1 MQPSR
6 GRVITFYSYKG
17 GTGRSMALANAAWIL
32 ASAGRRVLMIDWDLE
47 APGLHRYFRPF
58 LIDAELA
65 ATEGLMDMVD
75 NYATEA
81 IRPLQEHE
89 KPEKDWYLRHAD
101 FSDYIVSVNFPNF
114 PTGGKIDLLPAGRQ
128 CDQYALTVSSFNWQ
142 NFYDRLGG
150 GGFLEAFKHKARSEY
165 DYVLIDSRTGVSD
178 TAGICSVQMPDTL
191 VVCFTYNNQSIKGAC
206 AVARSAA
213 ARHEKLTDEKL
224 ALQRA
229 GKALELQSMSD
240 QAEPRYRIFPVPMRV
255 DSGESER
262 LAVRQAFAR
271 DSFADMLGHLAQA
284 SISEYWKAVEIPYT
298 VFYAYEEVLASFKDD
313 PQDPKSVLAAMLRL
327 TRHVSDGD
335 VSDYRLALAPEENR
349 KFLDAFAE
357 TTAPTATRKAL
368 AESQRETPEQALART
383 AEAALAGLPETDR
396 EIARRVL
403 TRLVRLG
410 GEDEAGGLFAISA
423 MLNDFNESEQKVI
436 AALTSHRVVAIAREG
451 RTSQSSYARVA
462 EPYARASESYT
473 RASEPS
479 VSLADVR
486 LLECWP
492 RLIEWINQDRAF
504 LVWRQQL
511 RTYYLDWERNGQ
523 DRGALLSGRLLS
535 EADLMALR
543 RGSDLT
549 AGEAEYIAS
558 SLSASAPP
566 APAAPRASMPMS
578 PPPASAQAP
587 VRAKPARS
595 LAWVWVVTSVAAI
608 AGIWLALTLQRPSG
622 EQPTPTDPVKAEIQL
637 PQFVGV
643 SSRDARATA
652 TALYLTAAIK
662 GESETPDDPQ
672 VDGVVVAQTPAAGTM
687 VTQGSVVT
695 LTIASLTAAVPTVV
709 GMNLSEALQTLADRK
724 FKLGSTDSK
733 YVPDAREGTIISQAP
748 APATKVAAGTQ
759 VNVVV
764 ARSAQL
770 SDFRLGL
777 YFPENNAQADS
788 VAARVRTLVLKSG
801 AQVQRAPRPESYFTT
816 LRPQATTNQIRYSA
830 ESERRAANDLQQL
843 LKEAGGFPTFELVK
857 VAQASEGFI
866 SVFVVEPPAPGKES
880 RIEPPKEPASKY

>member
-1 MQPSR
+1 MQSSR

-17 GTGRSMALANAAWIL
+17 GTGRSMALANVAWIL

-75 NYATEA
+75 SYATEA
-81 IRPLQEHE
+81 IRPLQAHE
-89 KPEKDWYLRHAD
+89 KPQQDWYLRHAD
-101 FSDYIVSVNFPNF
+101 FSDYIVSVNFANF

-150 GGFLEAFKHKARSEY
+150 GGFLEAFKHRARSEY

-191 VVCFTYNNQSIKGAC
+191 VVCFTYNNQSIKGAA

-213 ARHEKLTDEKL
+213 ARHEKLTDEKM

-229 GKALELQSMSD
+229 GKALQLQSVSD
-240 QAEPRYRIFPVPMRV
+240 QAESRYRIFPVPMRV

-271 DSFADMLGHLAQA
+271 DSFVDTLGHLAQA
-284 SISEYWKAVEIPYT
+284 AISEYWKAVEIPYT

-335 VSDYRLALAPEENR
+335 VTDYRLALAPAENR
-349 KFLDAFAE
+349 KFLEAFAE
-357 TTAPTATRKAL
+357 TTVLTATRKAL

-383 AEAALAGLPETDR
+383 AETALAGMPEADR
-396 EIARRVL
+396 EVARRIL
-403 TRLVRLG
+403 TRLVRVG
-410 GEDEAGGLFAISA
+410 GEDEAGELFAISA
-423 MLNDFNESEQKVI
+423 MLSDFNEPEQKII
-436 AALTSHRVVAIAREG
+436 ASLASHRVVAIAREG
-451 RTSQSSYARVA
+451 RTSQSSHVKAA
-462 EPYARASESYT
+462 ESYARA
-473 RASEPS
+473 AEPS
-479 VSLADVR
+479 VSLDVR
-486 LLECWP
+486 LLGCWP

-511 RTYYLDWERNGQ
+511 RTYYLDWERNGR
-523 DRGALLSGRLLS
+523 DGGALLSGRLLS

-549 AGEAEYIAS
+549 PGEAEYIAS
-558 SLSASAPP
+558 SRSANEPSAQ
-566 APAAPRASMPMS
+566 APPRASMPMS
-578 PPPASAQAP
+578 GPATPSLASAPA
-587 VRAKPARS
+587 PARS
-595 LAWVWVVTSVAAI
+595 TSAGSRTWVWIVAAVVAI
-608 AGIWLALTLQRPSG
+608 AAVWIASTLRLQRQNDG
-622 EQPTPTDPVKAEIQL
+622 QATPVEPARAEIQL
-637 PQFVGV
+637 PQFVGT
-643 SSRDARATA
+643 SSRDARTTAAALHLTA
-652 TALYLTAAIK
+652 TIK
-662 GESETPDDPQ
+662 GESQAPDDPQ
-672 VDGVVVAQTPAAGTM
+672 VDGVVVAQEPLAGVM
-687 VTQGSVVT
+687 VAQGSVVT
-695 LTIASLTAAVPTVV
+695 LTVASLTVTVPTVV
-709 GMNLSEALQTLADRK
+709 GMNLSEALTTIGSSKL
-724 FKLGSTDSK
+724 KLGTPDSK
-733 YVPDAREGTIISQAP
+733 YVADAKEGAIISQYP
-748 APATKVAAGTQ
+748 APAAKVAAGTQ

-764 ARSAQL
+764 ARGAQL

-777 YFPENNAQADS
+777 YFPQDNAQADS
-788 VAARVRTLVLKSG
+788 LAARVRTLILKSG
-801 AQVQRAPRPESYFTT
+801 AQVQRAPRPESYFTK
-816 LRPQATTNQIRYSA
+816 LQATTNQIRYSA
-830 ESERRAANDLQQL
+830 ESERGAANELQQL

-857 VAQASEGFI
+857 VRQPSEGFL
-866 SVFVVEPPAPGKES
+866 SVFLFEPAAPDKES
-880 RIEPPKEPASKY
+880 RIDPQQQPATKY